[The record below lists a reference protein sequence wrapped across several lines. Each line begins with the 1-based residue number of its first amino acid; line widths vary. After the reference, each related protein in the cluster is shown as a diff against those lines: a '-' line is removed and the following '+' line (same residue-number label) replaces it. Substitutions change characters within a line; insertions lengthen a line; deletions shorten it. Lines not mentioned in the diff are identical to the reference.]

1 VGRPLS
7 TRNGQL
13 SVAEMMSRQNFIG
26 HNSNNHSV
34 NANSTNVH
42 PPMYNAEQVIKQRN
56 AARLNEFKEFG
67 EN

>member
-1 VGRPLS
+1 
-7 TRNGQL
+7 
-13 SVAEMMSRQNFIG
+13 MMSRQNFIG

-34 NANSTNVH
+34 NANSANVH